1 MFQYDVFQSRYTNFI
16 LIHYLAMN
24 TNISNL
30 IATNKK
36 RTKKKKK
43 REREKTREREGKRE
57 RKRKVKKEWVFARL
71 NLLGL
76 NALTGENNQS
86 MLNVLTIPNH
96 QTAERCKA
104 V

>member
-1 MFQYDVFQSRYTNFI
+1 
-16 LIHYLAMN
+16 MN

-36 RTKKKKK
+36 EKLKRRRRRREKERK
-43 REREKTREREGKRE
+43 REREREGKRE